1 MGTCNFIMLGL
12 LVVVLEWLCQRIGN
26 EIQVS
31 KVIGAYKLIEEP
43 YCHICSQ
50 PDVTTKN
57 CSMHKHL
64 YGFDRIYVMGKY
76 LKTEDDLLSAHIL
89 KLKEDKQYAEPLG
102 KALTLTVI
110 DFYPELLR
118 ADVLV
123 PVPLHI
129 EEFSKRGFNQ
139 SLELAKIVGDI
150 LNIEVVFAIKKLKP
164 VNMREL
170 GWKKRREVVK
180 GLYQIIGYQKN
191 KISSKHVVLIDDVV
205 TSGFTVS
212 ECSEVLKQAGARRVD
227 VLALART
234 AL

>member
-1 MGTCNFIMLGL
+1 MICF
-12 LVVVLEWLCQRIGN
+12 Q
-26 EIQVS
+26 
-31 KVIGAYKLIEEP
+31 
-43 YCHICSQ
+43 HI
-50 PDVTTKN
+50 
-57 CSMHKHL
+57 
-64 YGFDRIYVMGKY
+64 F
-76 LKTEDDLLSAHIL
+76 IL

-102 KALTLTVI
+102 KALALTVI

-150 LNIEVVFAIKKLKP
+150 LHIEVVFAIKKLKP